1 MNDRMTNRAD
11 RVTTRMPG
19 TLPSTI
25 LAKSIAGVALVALF
39 AWIGLSGNRNDAN
52 ETAAQAAPAAP
63 VAITADRAAAH
74 RREVFEERR
83 ARFEGQAPT
92 QLVDA
97 PQYP

>member
-1 MNDRMTNRAD
+1 MNDRT
-11 RVTTRMPG
+11 TTRPDGRVARTPTPPG
-19 TLPSTI
+19 TI
-25 LAKSIAGVALVALF
+25 IAKSIAGVALIALF
-39 AWIGLSGNRNDAN
+39 AWIGVTGDRNDAS
-52 ETAAQAAPAAP
+52 ESAAQAVAGAR

-97 PQYP
+97 PLYP

>member
-1 MNDRMTNRAD
+1 MNDRMTTRPD
-11 RVTTRMPG
+11 RRTTRTPPPPG
-19 TLPSTI
+19 TMI
-25 LAKSIAGVALVALF
+25 AKSIAGVGIIALF
-39 AWIGLSGNRNDAN
+39 AWIGATSDRNDAG
-52 ETAAQAAPAAP
+52 ESAAQAAAGAR

-97 PQYP
+97 PLYP